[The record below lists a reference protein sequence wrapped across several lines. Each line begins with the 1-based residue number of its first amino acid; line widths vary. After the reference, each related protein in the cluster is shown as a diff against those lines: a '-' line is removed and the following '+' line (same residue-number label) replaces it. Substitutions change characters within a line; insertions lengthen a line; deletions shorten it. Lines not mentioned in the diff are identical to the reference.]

1 MVGVMTAAVSWVFA
15 PITFTIKVLG
25 RLLAAV
31 LGFAFMVAGVALSL
45 TVIGAIA
52 GVPMFVFGLLLA
64 IRSIF

>member
-1 MVGVMTAAVSWVFA
+1 MTASATTWILA
-15 PITFTIKVLG
+15 PIAITVKVLG

-31 LGFAFMVAGVALSL
+31 LGFAFMAAGIALSL

-52 GVPMFVFGLLLA
+52 GVPMFIFGLLLA

>member
-1 MVGVMTAAVSWVFA
+1 MVGVMTAVSWVFA